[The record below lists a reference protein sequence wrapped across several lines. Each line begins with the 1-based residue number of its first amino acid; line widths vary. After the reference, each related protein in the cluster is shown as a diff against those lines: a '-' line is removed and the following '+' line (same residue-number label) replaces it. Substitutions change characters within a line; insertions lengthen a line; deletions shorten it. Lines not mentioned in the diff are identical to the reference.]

1 MSKIRVYGLGMI
13 TLLMLPLSWGIIWFF
28 DSKQSLTDFLRL
40 DEVFTLP
47 VLGGLAYGIAFG
59 LLMLWATNTEE
70 ARKSFRRQLQIIRS
84 FRLTVLDCLFLS
96 LCAGI
101 GEEFLFRIT
110 LQEWIH
116 PLLNSVIFVAI
127 HGYFDPRDWSVTKYG
142 LLILVFIIGL
152 GYGVGMYGIWA
163 CVVAHAAYDFVLFYA
178 WSRQRS

>member
-1 MSKIRVYGLGMI
+1 MSKIRVYGLGMV
-13 TLLMLPLSWGIIWFF
+13 TLLMLPLSWAILWLLGKNPSPI
-28 DSKQSLTDFLRL
+28 DFLQL
-40 DEVFTLP
+40 DTLLFWP
-47 VLGGLAYGIAFG
+47 VVGGLAYGSAFG
-59 LLMLWATNTEE
+59 FLMLWATNTEE

-84 FRLTVLDCLFLS
+84 FHLTLFDCVFLS

-116 PLLNSVIFVAI
+116 PLINSVIFVAI

-152 GYGVGMYGIWA
+152 GYGVGMYGIWS
-163 CVVAHAAYDFVLFYA
+163 CIVAHAAYDFVLFYA

>member
-1 MSKIRVYGLGMI
+1 MSKIRVYGLGI
-13 TLLMLPLSWGIIWFF
+13 VTLLMLPLSWGILWLFGQKH
-28 DSKQSLTDFLRL
+28 DPVAYLRL
-40 DEVFTLP
+40 EEL
-47 VLGGLAYGIAFG
+47 LSWHSLLGLAYGIAFG
-59 LLMLWATNTEE
+59 LLMLWATNTTE
-70 ARKSFRRQLQIIRS
+70 ARRSFRRQLQIIRS
-84 FRLTVLDCLFLS
+84 FRLTVIDCIFLS

-152 GYGVGMYGIWA
+152 GYGVGAFGIWS
-163 CVVAHAAYDFVLFYA
+163 CIIAHAAYDFVLFYA

>member
-1 MSKIRVYGLGMI
+1 MSKIRVYGLGII
-13 TLLMLPLSWGIIWFF
+13 TLLMLPLSWGILWLFGHKH
-28 DSKQSLTDFLRL
+28 DPVAFLRL
-40 DEVFTLP
+40 DELLHVQTL
-47 VLGGLAYGIAFG
+47 LGLAYGVAFG
-59 LLMLWATNTEE
+59 LLMLWATNTPE
-70 ARKSFRRQLQIIRS
+70 AQRSFRRQLQIIRS
-84 FRLTVLDCLFLS
+84 FRLTVIDCVFLS

-152 GYGVGMYGIWA
+152 GYGVGIYGIWS
-163 CVVAHAAYDFVLFYA
+163 CIIAHAAYDFVLFYA